1 MRLSIAVA
9 AAAALTPYAKAH
21 GGLGLPQIHGFVDSL
36 DRRVD
41 ALVTNFRTQTFGID
55 SHVGSVL
62 EARASAKEC
71 GEGIGSCAEDRGCCS
86 TAGCT

>member
-9 AAAALTPYAKAH
+9 AAAALTPCAKAH
-21 GGLGLPQIHGFVDSL
+21 GGLRLPQIHGLVDSL

-41 ALVTNFRTQTFGID
+41 ALVASFRTETLGIN
-55 SHVGSVL
+55 SHVESVL

-71 GEGIGSCAEDRGCCS
+71 GEGIGSCAENRGCCS